1 MHDPR
6 SSHMDAAYRILR
18 YLKSCPGRGL
28 LYTKQ
33 GSLQVECYT
42 DVDWAS
48 YLMIDDQLLGIVPLL
63 EVI

>member
-18 YLKSCPGRGL
+18 YLKSSPGRGL

-48 YLMIDDQLLGIVPLL
+48 SLMIDDQLLGIVPLL